1 MEKQTNDSEKVL
13 EEIVVTPYKYG
24 FKTEIENEN
33 FPKGLN
39 QEIVDQISRKKDEPL
54 FMSQFRAQAFSQW
67 QKCQALIGRTSESHQ
82 SIIKISN
89 ITLSQKQKRS

>member
-33 FPKGLN
+33 FPKGF
-39 QEIVDQISRKKDEPL
+39 SK
-54 FMSQFRAQAFSQW
+54 SQNFHFCLLYPPRV
-67 QKCQALIGRTSESHQ
+67 K
-82 SIIKISN
+82 
-89 ITLSQKQKRS
+89 

>member
-39 QEIVDQISRKKDEPL
+39 KEIVDQISRKK
-54 FMSQFRAQAFSQW
+54 
-67 QKCQALIGRTSESHQ
+67 GRTSIYEP
-82 SIIKISN
+82 ISCASFFTVAKN
-89 ITLSQKQKRS
+89 AKP

>member
-24 FKTEIENEN
+24 FKTEIENES

-54 FMSQFRAQAFSQW
+54 FMSQFRAQAFSQ
-67 QKCQALIGRTSESHQ
+67 
-82 SIIKISN
+82 
-89 ITLSQKQKRS
+89 